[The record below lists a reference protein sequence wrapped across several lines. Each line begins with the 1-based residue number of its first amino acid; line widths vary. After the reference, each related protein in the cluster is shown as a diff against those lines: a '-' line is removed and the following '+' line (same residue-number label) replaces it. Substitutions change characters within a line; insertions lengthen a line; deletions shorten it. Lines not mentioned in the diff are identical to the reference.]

1 MDMSTLSTSSSTAAL
16 QSYAAAQ
23 QVPPR
28 WFFGALA
35 WVKATGEQTGGQLSL
50 VELVV
55 PPGWAS
61 PLHVHHTE
69 DESFYVIEGHL
80 TVVVGDQRL
89 SLGPG
94 GYGFGPREVPHAFRA
109 EGGQPARNLLLTTS
123 GDLANFV
130 LEASEPAPAPVLPQP
145 PELDMARIA
154 ALSAKYNSQL
164 LGPFPE

>member
-1 MDMSTLSTSSSTAAL
+1 MSGSTSLSTAL
-16 QSYAAAQ
+16 ESYAAAQ
-23 QVPPR
+23 QVAPR

-61 PLHVHHTE
+61 PLHLHHTE
-69 DESFYVIEGHL
+69 DELLYVIEGHL

-94 GYGFGPREVPHAFRA
+94 GYGFGPREIPHAFRA
-109 EGGQPARNLLLTTS
+109 EGEQPARNLLLTTS

-130 LEASEPAPAPVLPQP
+130 LEASEPATAPILPEP
-145 PELDMARIA
+145 PELDMAKIA